1 MKSVKNINKTTCKS
15 QNKIA
20 TKRQRKNFNRKKNPR
35 MMKFK
40 NKNKN
45 DPKNNKLQNNNK
57 FDGLFIYLKIVGGEI
72 KKKTFVILSIIY
84 RLKIVEDE
92 IKRHL

>member
-1 MKSVKNINKTTCKS
+1 MKNINKTTCKS

-20 TKRQRKNFNRKKNPR
+20 TKRQRKNFNRKKNQR

-72 KKKTFVILSIIY
+72 KKKTFVIL
-84 RLKIVEDE
+84 
-92 IKRHL
+92 